1 MFYPAALKR
10 IFSLNYCKHAVNF
23 ALAARSYLLAPV
35 LLSAIVGLL
44 LKVPESIIGP
54 AGLEGSID
62 VGRAIPLLISI
73 MVVLVMGG
81 VTTIIGMALMVWRLA
96 VVTRA
101 YMRTPYG
108 EVPASRLKFEESLA
122 EAKTTLGKSKG
133 RLVGVWL
140 LLSVVQIP
148 ILAVCGFALCA
159 LLLLTPIPETVQ
171 IPAEIKALVEPY
183 RVHLVV
189 SLIFSALLLNN
200 FTVVGGARSVML
212 SGNALKVVID
222 SLVITFTKILSMS
235 LMLILLTILGTF
247 VTNPDIIMQIQ
258 AQLKAPGYSEPL
270 WIIFFRQTWLVLSDQ
285 LLLPFSAAAMLETI
299 REACAGKGQAT
310 APPQAVPGEV
320 ESNEAPEDNSS
331 SPNTDKVI
339 VDLSDA

>member
-1 MFYPAALKR
+1 MLYPAALKR
-10 IFSLNYCKHAVNF
+10 IFSLNYFKHAVNF
-23 ALAARSYLLAPV
+23 TLAARSYLLAPV

-54 AGLEGSID
+54 AGLEGTID
-62 VGRAIPLLISI
+62 VGRAIPLLLSI

-101 YMRTPYG
+101 YLRTPYSDA
-108 EVPASRLKFEESLA
+108 PASRLQFEEALE
-122 EAKTTLGKSKG
+122 EAKTTLGKSKA

-140 LLSVVQIP
+140 LLSVAQIP

-159 LLLLTPIPETVQ
+159 LLLVTALPGTVQ

-189 SLIFSALLLNN
+189 SLIISALLLNN
-200 FTVVGGARSVML
+200 FTVVGGARSVTL

-222 SLVITFTKILSMS
+222 SLVITFTKLLSMS

-258 AQLKAPGYSEPL
+258 TQLKSPGYSEPL

-285 LLLPFSAAAMLETI
+285 FLLPFGAAAMLETI
-299 REACAGKGQAT
+299 REACVRNGQPT
-310 APPQAVPGEV
+310 APSQAVPGEGG
-320 ESNEAPEDNSS
+320 SNETSEGNSS

-339 VDLSDA
+339 VDLEDA